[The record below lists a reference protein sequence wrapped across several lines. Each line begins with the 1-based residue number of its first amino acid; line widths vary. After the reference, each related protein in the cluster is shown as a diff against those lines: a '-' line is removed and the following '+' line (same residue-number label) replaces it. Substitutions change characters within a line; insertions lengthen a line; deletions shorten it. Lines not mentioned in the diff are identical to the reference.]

1 MEGYEVRYIRTK
13 SKVRKIIT
21 YAQDDNYHRNYH
33 EKVVE
38 YIYRY
43 TIPSKFSKAYYPG
56 SSIFYNAEAHLYN
69 DIFIKLDIDNFFPS
83 IDHSYLVACLHYE
96 ISKQKEIS
104 YKECFNIVEE
114 CSVSDK
120 GLPLGLVSSP
130 VLANLYLKQ
139 FDGLLYGYLKKTG
152 IKNPIYTRYSDDLV
166 ISFKDDHID
175 NQIVNDIIMQVG
187 KLLKK
192 FKLSLNK
199 KKTQIIDLNISN
211 HVRITGISI
220 TKSKDGYRRL
230 SVGSKMKNRLF
241 WSTIN
246 AFNNKNSVS
255 IGEIH
260 RLKGLCAY
268 VLSIEKQGL
277 EKSYSEKMISM
288 IKERGFESLSDMI
301 NHLYVEKNN
310 ENVKKQSIT

>member
-13 SKVRKIIT
+13 NKIRKIIT
-21 YAQDDNYHRNYH
+21 YAKDDNYHRYYH
-33 EKVVE
+33 KKVVE
-38 YIYRY
+38 FLYQY
-43 TIPSKFSKAYYPG
+43 TIPSRFSKAYYPG
-56 SSIFYNAEAHLYN
+56 SSIFCNAEAHLYN
-69 DIFIKLDIDNFFPS
+69 DIFIRLDIENFFPS
-83 IDHSYLVACLHYE
+83 IDHRYLVACLHYE
-96 ISKQKEIS
+96 INKQKGIS

-152 IKNPIYTRYSDDLV
+152 IQNPIYTRYSDDLV
-166 ISFKDDHID
+166 ISFKDNHVD
-175 NQIVNDIIMQVG
+175 NQIVNNIIMQAE
-187 KLLKK
+187 KLLKR
-192 FKLSLNK
+192 FKLSLNR

-211 HVRITGISI
+211 HVRITGVSI
-220 TKSKDGYRRL
+220 TKSKNGYRRL
-230 SVGSKMKNRLF
+230 SVGNKIKNRLF

-246 AFNNKNSVS
+246 AYNNKDCVS
-255 IGEIH
+255 ISEIH

-277 EKSYSEKMISM
+277 EESYSEKMISM
-288 IKERGFESLSDMI
+288 IKEHGFESLSDMI
-301 NHLYVEKNN
+301 NHLYVSKQND
-310 ENVKKQSIT
+310 ENV